1 VSPATGLALLSTTRP
16 FGQPPPPS
24 AGSYVPEFVIAGI
37 LVALGLRS
45 LRRWMRTEFRAE
57 SPAEQVLYSAHV
69 FSRVGMWFAVAGLF
83 VGYALV
89 EDPQSLGWYVFVL
102 LGLAGLRLMSS
113 FYLWRSSPR
122 PEGPEGKSEGVSGP
136 LLANGAREAL
146 RGEGFADVRIELLAG
161 EFIAEHPGEGLPEFL
176 EWARR
181 RGPGTAR

>member
-1 VSPATGLALLSTTRP
+1 VSPTGGLALLATTRP

-37 LVALGLRS
+37 LALLGLRS
-45 LRRWMRTEFRAE
+45 LRRWMGTEFRAE
-57 SPAEQVLYSAHV
+57 SPGEQVLYAAHV

-102 LGLAGLRLMSS
+102 LALAGLRLMTS

-122 PEGPEGKSEGVSGP
+122 PGGKGEGVSAR
-136 LLANGAREAL
+136 LLANDARETL
-146 RGEGFADVRIELLAG
+146 RGEGFADERIELLAD
-161 EFIAEHPGEGLPEFL
+161 EFVAEHLGEGLPEFL

-181 RGPGTAR
+181 PGPGIAG